1 MAISSRPCA
10 NPNILG
16 CTSSDRRFGGKVWL
30 RETPRCGGET
40 AEDFDAV
47 NNSQAWQ
54 SKNERNREATFGD
67 APDLGLR
74 NHRFQ
79 NVALRFKK
87 ESFYERKTRVFTK

>member
-10 NPNILG
+10 NPNILA

-40 AEDFDAV
+40 AEDFNAV

-54 SKNERNREATFGD
+54 SKN

-74 NHRFQ
+74 NRRFQ
-79 NVALRFKK
+79 NIAFRFKSK
-87 ESFYERKTRVFTK
+87 RFCEGKTPDLAKSRNAADGD